1 MGQVKTWQKVT
12 IGILVAALIA
22 VVASI
27 ITRNADANAANS
39 QPSYAAEAETQTSD
53 YYGELADETYV
64 PETTKEQKAPALS
77 EKKIA
82 DELFK
87 DFEKHYGK
95 VHQKGSANEYYNTHY
110 DVYGTGVHIIPF
122 HIWYADGKMY
132 ADSYVVNMQP
142 NYVKNISV
150 NDYQIGN
157 GTNLVAEDSFGPLN
171 GNIELAP
178 GQHVTH
184 LFVFPQGSFAKS
196 DFSDG
201 IQFFAESTWVDF

>member
-95 VHQKGSANEYYNTHY
+95 AYQKNSANEFFNPYFECHGDGIQISPY
-110 DVYGTGVHIIPF
+110 
-122 HIWYADGKMY
+122 HIWYQGNNMY
-132 ADSYVVNMQP
+132 ADCWIVNM
-142 NYVKNISV
+142 NSRTADNIYV
-150 NDYQIGN
+150 D
-157 GTNLVAEDSFGPLN
+157 
-171 GNIELAP
+171 
-178 GQHVTH
+178 
-184 LFVFPQGSFAKS
+184 
-196 DFSDG
+196 DFSISNNDG
-201 IQFFAESTWVDF
+201 VLADANFGQLSRGSIEPGHYVSHRFIFQPGTFEKGDLTGLLHWNSHSSYDNI